1 MSNPSQTPPG
11 NRPPNARVFRPFTG
25 GGTTGQGVQQP
36 SATPAAGPPRRPG
49 QPFRPFVGAQGAT
62 VAPEETQ
69 QHTAPVIV
77 AATAVEPVAEPIQT
91 PAPTYHEPEPAPI
104 AHEAWERYVAPE
116 PEPYIAP
123 DPQAYVAQVPEAYMA
138 PISQAYV
145 VPEPELYMAP
155 ELQAYVAPEPEA
167 FVAPDLSVVAEPIV
181 ESASTVRNSE
191 ITVEVPQIDDAEFA
205 LEPESIVSAEPPR
218 AKSRP
223 PITVEV
229 PAIPSEEAMAAIR
242 DVAHE
247 GDLWE
252 TAYLSAPI
260 EEASTDVVIDEVE
273 AAFSESA
280 PSSND
285 SARLEDAAVAAITLE
300 AIARRLRN
308 GEVDI
313 RPAPG
318 ARMSAE
324 ESALA
329 TVLAA
334 LLAKR

>member
-1 MSNPSQTPPG
+1 MSHSSQTPPG

-25 GGTTGQGVQQP
+25 GGTAGQGAQT
-36 SATPAAGPPRRPG
+36 STTPPAGTQRRAG
-49 QPFRPFVGAQGAT
+49 QPFRPFVGAPGAAI
-62 VAPEETQ
+62 APTEPQ
-69 QHTAPVIV
+69 QQPPVIV
-77 AATAVEPVAEPIQT
+77 ATAVEPVVESIPEPAQT
-91 PAPTYHEPEPAPI
+91 YLAPEPAPI

-116 PEPYIAP
+116 PEPYDTPEPQADIAP
-123 DPQAYVAQVPEAYMA
+123 EPEPHIAPEPQAYIAPEPASF
-138 PISQAYV
+138 ISPE
-145 VPEPELYMAP
+145 PEPELDPLAT
-155 ELQAYVAPEPEA
+155 QEP
-167 FVAPDLSVVAEPIV
+167 LSEP
-181 ESASTVRNSE
+181 AQTVHNSE
-191 ITVEVPQIDDAEFA
+191 ITVEVPQIDDAEF
-205 LEPESIVSAEPPR
+205 EFEQESIVSAEPAKAR
-218 AKSRP
+218 A

-252 TAYLSAPI
+252 TAYSSASI
-260 EEASTDVVIDEVE
+260 EEPSSDIVIDEVE
-273 AAFSESA
+273 AAFSKSG

-285 SARLEDAAVAAITLE
+285 NARLDDALVAAITLE

-308 GEVDI
+308 GQVDI

-318 ARMSAE
+318 ASMSAE

-334 LLAKR
+334 LLANR

>member
-1 MSNPSQTPPG
+1 MSHPSQTPPG

-25 GGTTGQGVQQP
+25 GGTPGQGAP
-36 SATPAAGPPRRPG
+36 TSSTPPASSPRRPG
-49 QPFRPFVGAQGAT
+49 QPFRPFIGAHGAT
-62 VAPEETQ
+62 NAPAEPQ
-69 QHTAPVIV
+69 PASPVTV
-77 AATAVEPVAEPIQT
+77 AATAVEPVAQPIPAAT
-91 PAPTYHEPEPAPI
+91 PSYHEPEPAPI

-116 PEPYIAP
+116 PEAYIAP
-123 DPQAYVAQVPEAYMA
+123 VLHAY
-138 PISQAYV
+138 I
-145 VPEPELYMAP
+145 
-155 ELQAYVAPEPEA
+155 APEPEA
-167 FVAPDLSVVAEPIV
+167 FIAPEPELSVPQEPIV
-181 ESASTVRNSE
+181 RNTE
-191 ITVEVPQIDDAEFA
+191 ITVEVPQIEDADLE
-205 LEPESIVSAEPPR
+205 LEPESIVSAEAPQ
-218 AKSRP
+218 AKSRA

-229 PAIPSEEAMAAIR
+229 PAIPSEEAMATIR
-242 DVAHE
+242 DVSHE

-252 TAYLSAPI
+252 TAYSSAPI
-260 EEASTDVVIDEVE
+260 EEPSSDIVIDEVE

-285 SARLEDAAVAAITLE
+285 NARLEDALIAAITLE

-318 ARMSAE
+318 ASMSAE

-334 LLAKR
+334 LLANR

>member
-1 MSNPSQTPPG
+1 MSHPSQTPPG

-25 GGTTGQGVQQP
+25 GGTAGQGAP
-36 SATPAAGPPRRPG
+36 TSPTPPASPQRRPG

-62 VAPEETQ
+62 IAPTEAEQ
-69 QHTAPVIV
+69 PPAPVIV
-77 AATAVEPVAEPIQT
+77 ATAVEPVVESIPA
-91 PAPTYHEPEPAPI
+91 PAPTYHAPEPTPI
-104 AHEAWERYVAPE
+104 AHEAWERYVAPD

-123 DPQAYVAQVPEAYMA
+123 EPQAYVAPDPEPYITPPRAY
-138 PISQAYV
+138 I
-145 VPEPELYMAP
+145 VPEPE
-155 ELQAYVAPEPEA
+155 AYIAPEP
-167 FVAPDLSVVAEPIV
+167 DRSVLEEPIAEP
-181 ESASTVRNSE
+181 AQTVRNSE
-191 ITVEVPQIDDAEFA
+191 ITVEVPQIDDVEF
-205 LEPESIVSAEPPR
+205 EPEPEPIVSAAPTK
-218 AKSRP
+218 AKP

-252 TAYLSAPI
+252 TAYSSAPI
-260 EEASTDVVIDEVE
+260 EEPSHDVVIDEVE
-273 AAFSESA
+273 AAFSESV

-285 SARLEDAAVAAITLE
+285 RTRLDDALVAAITLE

-318 ARMSAE
+318 ASMSAE

-334 LLAKR
+334 LLANR

>member
-1 MSNPSQTPPG
+1 MSHPSQPG

-25 GGTTGQGVQQP
+25 GGTAGQGVP
-36 SATPAAGPPRRPG
+36 TSPTPPASPQRRAG

-62 VAPEETQ
+62 IAPTEQPPPPIPT
-69 QHTAPVIV
+69 IV
-77 AATAVEPVAEPIQT
+77 ATAVEPIVESIPA
-91 PAPTYHEPEPAPI
+91 PAPTYHAPEPAPI
-104 AHEAWERYVAPE
+104 AHEAWERYHAPE
-116 PEPYIAP
+116 PGP
-123 DPQAYVAQVPEAYMA
+123 
-138 PISQAYV
+138 
-145 VPEPELYMAP
+145 
-155 ELQAYVAPEPEA
+155 YVAPEPHTYIAPKTEA
-167 FVAPDLSVVAEPIV
+167 FNAPEPNRSVLEGPIAEP
-181 ESASTVRNSE
+181 AQTVRNSE
-191 ITVEVPQIDDAEFA
+191 ITVEVPQIDDAQFE
-205 LEPESIVSAEPPR
+205 LEPEPIVSAEP
-218 AKSRP
+218 AKARP

-252 TAYLSAPI
+252 TAYSSAPI
-260 EEASTDVVIDEVE
+260 EQPSSEIVIDEVE

-285 SARLEDAAVAAITLE
+285 RTRLDDALVAAITLE

-313 RPAPG
+313 RPTPG
-318 ARMSAE
+318 ASMSAE

-334 LLAKR
+334 LLATR

>member
-1 MSNPSQTPPG
+1 
-11 NRPPNARVFRPFTG
+11 
-25 GGTTGQGVQQP
+25 
-36 SATPAAGPPRRPG
+36 
-49 QPFRPFVGAQGAT
+49 
-62 VAPEETQ
+62 
-69 QHTAPVIV
+69 
-77 AATAVEPVAEPIQT
+77 VEPVVESIPA

-123 DPQAYVAQVPEAYMA
+123 EPQAY
-138 PISQAYV
+138 I
-145 VPEPELYMAP
+145 
-155 ELQAYVAPEPEA
+155 APEPEPYTAPGPQAYLAPKLEA
-167 FVAPDLSVVAEPIV
+167 FIAPEPGRLVHEEPIAEP
-181 ESASTVRNSE
+181 APAVRNSE
-191 ITVEVPQIDDAEFA
+191 ITVEVPQIDDAEFE
-205 LEPESIVSAEPPR
+205 LEPESIASAEQN
-218 AKSRP
+218 AKARP

-252 TAYLSAPI
+252 TAYSSASI
-260 EEASTDVVIDEVE
+260 EEPSSDVVIDEVE

-285 SARLEDAAVAAITLE
+285 TARLDDALVAAITLE

-313 RPAPG
+313 RPARG
-318 ARMSAE
+318 ASMSAE

-334 LLAKR
+334 LLANR